1 MKNKINY
8 KLVNL
13 ALISLVIFLLYK
25 TGHLWTGIIGKF
37 FQIMM
42 PFIIAF
48 VIAYALYPFLK
59 YLESKKIPKGIAIFI
74 IVALILGILSFTVFK
89 VVPLLFNQVVS
100 LFNSSISFV
109 KEMSTEYDYDLGPL
123 QDTLT
128 NGLND
133 IVIGVGKYVSNG
145 AINIINVS
153 LGFIT
158 NVFLCLI
165 SAIYFLIDMD
175 SIRKET
181 KKYLKRKSYK
191 TFRYVR
197 TLDDEMKNYLS
208 GFVKLMFISLFEY
221 AIVYK
226 IIGHPNALL
235 LGFLAMI
242 TQLIPYFGGIITN
255 IIAAITAIVVSPA
268 LLIKTV
274 ITFCIL
280 SIIDGNII
288 GPLVYGKTN
297 NVKPVIV
304 IISIT
309 AGGILFGVTG
319 IIASFPVAIILI
331 ATYKFYKEDI
341 NDKIEDIKD
350 NSKKK

>member
-13 ALISLVIFLLYK
+13 ALISLVIFLLYR
-25 TGHLWTGIIGKF
+25 TGHLWTGVISKF

-59 YLESKKIPKGIAIFI
+59 QLESKKIPKGVAIFI
-74 IVALILGILSFTVFK
+74 IIALILGILSFTVFK
-89 VVPLLFNQVVS
+89 VVPLLFNQTVN
-100 LFNSSISFV
+100 LFNSAISFV
-109 KEMSTEYDYDLGPL
+109 KEMSLEYDYDLGPL

-133 IVIGVGKYVSNG
+133 VVVNVGKYVSNG

-153 LGFIT
+153 LGLIT
-158 NVFLCLI
+158 NIFLCFTA
-165 SAIYFLIDMD
+165 AIYFLIDMD
-175 SIRKET
+175 SIRRET
-181 KKYLKRKSYK
+181 KKYLKRRSYK

-197 TLDDEMKNYLS
+197 TLDGEMKNYLS
-208 GFVKLMFISLFEY
+208 GFVKLMFISFFEY
-221 AIVYK
+221 SIIYK
-226 IIGHPNALL
+226 LIGHPNALL

-255 IIAAITAIVVSPA
+255 IVAAVTAIVVSPV
-268 LLIKTV
+268 LLVKTV

-280 SIIDGNII
+280 SVIDGNII

-297 NVKPVIV
+297 NVKPVVV

-309 AGGILFGVTG
+309 AGGILFGITG
-319 IIASFPVAIILI
+319 IVASFPVAIILI
-331 ATYKFYKEDI
+331 ATYKFYKEEIFEKLGDM
-341 NDKIEDIKD
+341 KD
-350 NSKKK
+350 SKKK